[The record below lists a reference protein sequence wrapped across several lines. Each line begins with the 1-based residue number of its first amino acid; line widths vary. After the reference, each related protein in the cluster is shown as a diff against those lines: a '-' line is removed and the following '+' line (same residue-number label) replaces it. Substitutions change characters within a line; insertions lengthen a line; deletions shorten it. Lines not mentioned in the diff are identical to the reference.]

1 MTIVSAIGSVVSSSY
16 LDSATSHSAVFH
28 SAVSHSMVAWEMA
41 GSAAQSQKLMNA
53 WGAEGKSL
61 ASFCLGFD
69 FFLIAAYVTSI
80 GLACLWARD
89 GFEERGWPLAGL
101 GLILSVAMVAAGLFD
116 GIENYALLQQLLH
129 GPDDSCAYVA
139 RVFAILKFGIVV
151 PALIFSA
158 IGSIAQEKPIVGLIL
173 GVITALVI
181 RPVWTNF

>member
-16 LDSATSHSAVFH
+16 LDSATSH